1 MQATRRLALSSC
13 FTRRQPLTALLVAAA
28 VMASATVGFAADTVA
43 VFKIR
48 GPVAEQPDQSGLAEL
63 LGEAGPT
70 TMFSLIEK
78 MHAARKD
85 ENLKGIILDIDS
97 AGLGF
102 AQVQELRAQIKA
114 LKGADKDVWVLAESL
129 SNGTMLLG
137 SEASRLLLVPTGEV
151 MINGLYSQ
159 GMYFKEMLG
168 KIGVEADMMHC
179 GDFKSAAEPFTRT
192 GPSEEAA
199 SQMNRLLDSLF
210 EQMVK
215 DMAESRDLSEQ
226 RMRELIDIG
235 MFSAEEAKK
244 AGLVDDLMYREDFV
258 KAVKDRYGS
267 DVKVT
272 ASYNKN
278 KKPEIDFNNPFG
290 VFKMFGDLMKPPGVS
305 TDPAVAIVYVE
316 GPITTGPTQQGLFGG
331 SENAGSDT
339 IRRAIAEAADD
350 PSVQALVLRV
360 NSPGGSALASDII
373 CEAAERFKADG
384 RPFVVSMGNV
394 AASGGYYVSTLADAI
409 YADPMTIT
417 GSIGVVGG
425 KFVTTGLWDWV
436 GISTHEYK
444 RGARSDLFST
454 TRKWNDEE
462 RTIMMDMM
470 NRIYDDF
477 KGRVTT
483 GRGDKLTGDIESLA
497 GGRVYSGAEALNL
510 GLVDRLGGFS
520 DAIRFAANEANISD
534 YEMRVYPRPKSP
546 FDIFAEIL
554 GGAAKEDK
562 FIATPYRSHQFVQ
575 QAIGAV
581 SAIDPDKAKVMADF
595 VTHMEMLS
603 KEGVLMLSPCATTF
617 SR

>member
-1 MQATRRLALSSC
+1 MQAYRRLARISVNP
-13 FTRRQPLTALLVAAA
+13 RRNTLAVALTLVAVLTGSTLAL
-28 VMASATVGFAADTVA
+28 AADTVA

-63 LGEAGPT
+63 LGDAGPVN
-70 TMFSLIEK
+70 MFSLVKK
-78 MHAARKD
+78 MQTAQKD
-85 ENLKGIILDIDS
+85 TKLKGIILDIDQ

-102 AQVQELRAQIKA
+102 AQVQELRGHVKA
-114 LKGADKDVWVLAESL
+114 LKAAGKDVWVLAEGL
-129 SNGTMLLG
+129 TNGTMLLG
-137 SEASRLLLVPTGEV
+137 SEATRLLLVPTGEV

-159 GMYFKEMLG
+159 GMYFKDMLG

-199 SQMNRLLDSLF
+199 AQMNRLLDSLF
-210 EQMVK
+210 EQMIK
-215 DMAESRDLSEQ
+215 DIAESRNLSEE
-226 RMRELIDIG
+226 RVRELIDIG

-258 KAVKDRYGS
+258 RAVKARYGS
-267 DVKVT
+267 DVNVT
-272 ASYNKN
+272 TSYKSG
-278 KKPEIDFNNPFG
+278 KKPEVDFNNPFSM
-290 VFKMFGDLMKPPGVS
+290 FKMFGDLMKPPGTS
-305 TDPAVAIVYVE
+305 SDPAVAIVYVE

-384 RPFVVSMGNV
+384 RPFIVSMGNV

-409 YADPMTIT
+409 FADPMTIT

-425 KFVTTGLWDWV
+425 KFVTNGLWDWIGV
-436 GISTHEYK
+436 STHEYK
-444 RGARSDLFST
+444 RGARSDIFST

-462 RTIMMDMM
+462 RKVMMDMM
-470 NRIYDDF
+470 NRIYGDF
-477 KGRVTT
+477 KSRVTA
-483 GRGDKLTGDIESLA
+483 GRGDKLDKEIEKLA
-497 GGRVYSGAEALNL
+497 GGRVYTGAEALNL

-520 DAIRFAANEANISD
+520 DAVRFAANEANISD

-546 FDIFAEIL
+546 FDIFAEMF

-562 FIATPYRSHQFVQ
+562 FIGTPYRNNPFVQ
-575 QAIGAV
+575 QAMGAV
-581 SAIDPDKAKVMADF
+581 RTIDPDKARVLADF
-595 VTHMEMLS
+595 ITHMEMLS
-603 KEGVLMLSPCATTF
+603 QEGVLMLSPCATTF
-617 SR
+617 AR